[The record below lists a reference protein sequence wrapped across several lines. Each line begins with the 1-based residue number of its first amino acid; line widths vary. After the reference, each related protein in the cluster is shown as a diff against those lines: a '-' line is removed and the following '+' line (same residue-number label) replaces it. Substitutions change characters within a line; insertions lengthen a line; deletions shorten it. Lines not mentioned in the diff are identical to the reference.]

1 MLPAHIPG
9 AEALVGPPGGGGRW
23 GRGGTGQ
30 RAAGKAA
37 VGFANKDPGKTP
49 FGFYGRGSVGGCL
62 ARHSSLF
69 PALWDRRALLG
80 RGQWHL
86 QHLRG
91 GSCSPISRWSTNN
104 SRISAEQRHSWHTGG
119 SSHPLPQCL
128 GWAGAQRGGGTRGST
143 VFLCTLGGC
152 SPLWGSLLYLQTV
165 AHQRAKGEPLLL
177 WGPGHLGNAAARGG
191 GGHNPHMSPAA
202 HAALRHSAPICLVWG
217 SLSPWAGL
225 QLDVLHAGGV
235 KATAA
240 GTALLSSLGPSFP
253 RSS

>member
-49 FGFYGRGSVGGCL
+49 FGVYGRDSVGGCL

-143 VFLCTLGGC
+143 VFLCT
-152 SPLWGSLLYLQTV
+152 
-165 AHQRAKGEPLLL
+165 
-177 WGPGHLGNAAARGG
+177 RGG

-240 GTALLSSLGPSFP
+240 GTALLSLLGPSFP

>member
-49 FGFYGRGSVGGCL
+49 FGFYGRDSVGGCL

-152 SPLWGSLLYLQTV
+152 SPLWGSLLYPQTV
-165 AHQRAKGEPLLL
+165 AHQCAKGEPLLL

-191 GGHNPHMSPAA
+191 GAQPTHVPSSTCSPPALSSYLPCLGFAVTLGRAPAGCAACRRGEGHRCRDS
-202 HAALRHSAPICLVWG
+202 AALLAG
-217 SLSPWAGL
+217 SF
-225 QLDVLHAGGV
+225 
-235 KATAA
+235 
-240 GTALLSSLGPSFP
+240 FP
-253 RSS
+253 T